1 MTGALLIL
9 GGGAMAEALAA
20 ALHTKASPAEV
31 LFDSVLIWTRRPEVS
46 ARLAERY
53 GLTALVELSDVND
66 CSLQAIVLCVRD
78 GAIAEVALQLANVW
92 NPERFPKPPIA
103 LHTSG
108 YHDVEV
114 LSALVPFGIDRGV
127 LHPCVSVGGLS
138 ASEVQTGAVFHD
150 VRFGLSGEGAAYAY
164 GVALAAWLGGAA
176 LRVDSARR
184 PLYHAAAALLSC
196 GWVAVFA
203 EAEALLAEAMPDV
216 PANELHALAL
226 ALAKSTLANLAT
238 RTSAEALTG
247 PVARGDDQVVRGHA
261 HQLELSAVPERA
273 VLYAE
278 LVAAMRRLLARDAES
293 N

>member
-20 ALHTKASPAEV
+20 ALLAKAGATEV
-31 LFDSVLIWTRRPEVS
+31 LFHSVLIWTRRPAVS
-46 ARLAERY
+46 AELAERY
-53 GLTALVELSDVND
+53 GMTALAELSEIND
-66 CSLQAIVLCVRD
+66 HRLEAIVLCVRD
-78 GAIAEVALQLANVW
+78 GAIADVALQLANVW
-92 NPERFPKPPIA
+92 NPERFPHPPIA

-127 LHPCVSVGGLS
+127 LHPCVSVSGLS
-138 ASEVQTGAVFHD
+138 TSDVQAGDVFHD
-150 VRFGLSGEGAAYAY
+150 VRFGLSGEGAAYSY
-164 GVALAAWLGGAA
+164 GADLAAWLGGVA

-184 PLYHAAAALLSC
+184 PLYHTAAALLSG

-203 EAEALLAEAMPDV
+203 EAEALFSEAMPDV
-216 PANELHALAL
+216 SAEELHALAL
-226 ALAKSTLANLAT
+226 ALAKSTVANLELH
-238 RTSAEALTG
+238 TSAQALTG

-261 HQLELSAVPERA
+261 HELEHSAVPERA

-278 LVAAMRRLLARDAES
+278 LVAAMRRLLARDAEPK
-293 N
+293 